1 MSGPIGG
8 SGIKTV
14 SQNIIDMVLD
24 IFRSQRRA
32 FDPAYA
38 NAICYSG
45 YREGQSPPSGVFPS
59 YAQIREDLLILQ
71 RHWRYLRIYDCTP
84 HAETVLQVIRDE
96 KLPLQV
102 MLGLGL
108 EAEVSN
114 YNCPWGGVYSDQ
126 ELRAN
131 RDSNMAEL
139 NRMIDLSKRYKQE
152 VLALSIGNEASVDWN
167 DHMVPVDRL
176 IEMAKTLQTKTIHP
190 VTFCENYVPWTGKLK
205 GLVAHLDVIS
215 IHTYPVWEYK
225 SIEEALAYTQENYYA
240 VKGRYPDKP
249 VIITEAGWTTRSNG
263 RGIEP
268 WNASEDLQSVYYQR
282 LMEWVTEEEILTF
295 VFEAFDEPWKGSP
308 DPSEPEKHWGLFTLE
323 RTPKK
328 VMADAFADLIE

>member
-1 MSGPIGG
+1 M
-8 SGIKTV
+8 
-14 SQNIIDMVLD
+14 
-24 IFRSQRRA
+24 FRSQTRT
-32 FDPAYA
+32 FNPPFA

-45 YREGQSPPSGVFPS
+45 YREGQSPPSGVFPT
-59 YAQIREDLLILQ
+59 YDQIREDLLILA

-84 HAETVLQVIRDE
+84 HAETVLKVIRDE
-96 KLPLQV
+96 KLSLQV

-108 EAEVSN
+108 SAEVSN
-114 YNCPWGGVYSDQ
+114 YNCPWGGVYSDE

-131 RDSNMAEL
+131 RASNAAEL
-139 NRMIDLSKRYKQE
+139 EQMIGLSKAYPKE

-167 DHMVPVDRL
+167 DHMVPVDSLIHKAQRL
-176 IEMAKTLQTKTIHP
+176 QSETRHP
-190 VTFCENYVPWTGKLK
+190 VTFCENYVPWTNKLK
-205 GLVAHLDVIS
+205 GLVEHLDVIS

-225 SIEEALAYTQENYYA
+225 TIDEALAYTQENYYA

-249 VIITEAGWTTRSNG
+249 VIITEAGWTTTSNG

-268 WNASEDLQSVYYQR
+268 WNASEDLQTAYYHR
-282 LMEWVTEEEILTF
+282 LMEWVNEEQILTF

-308 DPSEPEKHWGLFTLE
+308 DPHEPEKHWGLFHLD

-328 VMADAFADLIE
+328 VMADQFSDLA